1 MNEKSPLRDPV
12 HYVLRA
18 ILVLCGA
25 LMVLEITV
33 AYLRTY
39 WPWIVGLGG
48 LAVTIWLV
56 VAVVR
61 WVWSRRQ

>member
-25 LMVLEITV
+25 LIVLEITV

-39 WPWIVGLGG
+39 WAWTVGIGG
-48 LAVTIWLV
+48 TAVAIWLAVAI
-56 VAVVR
+56 VR
-61 WVWSRRQ
+61 WAWSRRK